1 MLLRLS
7 GEFMLYKNIKFDILQ
22 EKQMPYSIVFYK
34 DRKGN
39 QPVKDFIDELSS
51 SSGKDACVNFRK
63 IATYINYLRYE
74 GLGGG
79 EPYIKHLRGEI
90 WELRPLG
97 NRILFAPLAGCRF
110 VLLYVFQKKTQ
121 KTPLQ
126 EIEKAERE
134 LEDFKRRY

>member
-1 MLLRLS
+1 
-7 GEFMLYKNIKFDILQ
+7 
-22 EKQMPYSIVFYK
+22 MPYSIVFYK

-51 SSGKDACVNFRK
+51 SSGKDARVNFRK

-97 NRILFAPLAGCRF
+97 NRILYAVVTKCFG
-110 VLLYVFQKKTQ
+110 KW
-121 KTPLQ
+121 
-126 EIEKAERE
+126 
-134 LEDFKRRY
+134 